1 VPLDG
6 PDKIGVRGWP
16 DLPRNAQQPEPNP
29 TSQALSWIAARLEA
43 RAFLFEDPGSFR
55 AGVQESLRAVRES
68 VASGDLEVRLDGGP
82 SRSYPVTDDGEL
94 LRLIESF

>member
-1 VPLDG
+1 MP
-6 PDKIGVRGWP
+6 KSK
-16 DLPRNAQQPEPNP
+16 PEEHPK
-29 TSQALSWIAARLEA
+29 SQALAGISDRLEA

-68 VASGDLEVRLDGGP
+68 VASGDLEVRLDGP
-82 SRSYPVTDDGEL
+82 PRSYPVTDDGEL

>member
-1 VPLDG
+1 
-6 PDKIGVRGWP
+6 VRGWP
-16 DLPRNAQQPEPNP
+16 HLPRNAQVPEQNP
-29 TSQALSWIAARLEA
+29 TSQALSWIAHRLEA

-68 VASGDLEVRLDGGP
+68 VASGDLEVRLDGLP
-82 SRSYPVTDDGEL
+82 RTYPVTDDGEL